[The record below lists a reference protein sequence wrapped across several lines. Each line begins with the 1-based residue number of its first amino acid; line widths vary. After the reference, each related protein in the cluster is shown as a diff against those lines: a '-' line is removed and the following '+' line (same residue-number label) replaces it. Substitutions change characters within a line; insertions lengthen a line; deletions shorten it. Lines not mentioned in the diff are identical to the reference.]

1 MNCTQ
6 IPRSAGGAT
15 AHPPT
20 LESAASLP
28 IFPGPA
34 SICLLQGNICLKTLR
49 IIRMRWPQGQWSP
62 PLEFIIVMPEHRQ
75 HDSSDYP
82 RCEQRCSQADLAA
95 IPNRHSDD
103 TRHTTKNAGA
113 SRKHSVAIDPRSQ

>member
-15 AHPPT
+15 AHPST

-28 IFPGPA
+28 IFPSPA
-34 SICLLQGNICLKTLR
+34 SICLLQGNIGLKTLR
-49 IIRMRWPQGQWSP
+49 IIRMRWPQGQWNT
-62 PLEFIIVMPEHRQ
+62 PLEFIIVMPEHRP
-75 HDSSDYP
+75 HS
-82 RCEQRCSQADLAA
+82 LARQPTLRA
-95 IPNRHSDD
+95 ALQPDGLGRDANRHSDD
-103 TRHTTKNAGA
+103 TRHITNNAGA